1 MRYTDIIVRPILTE
15 KTYKDMQ
22 GEPQI
27 FTFQVNTN
35 ANKLQVKEAVEKLF
49 EVKVD
54 RVNIVNVRAKDK
66 RMGKY
71 AGKTSA
77 IKKAIVK
84 LAPGQTLNMEE
95 AA

>member
-1 MRYTDIIVRPILTE
+1 
-15 KTYKDMQ
+15 MQ

-27 FTFQVNTN
+27 FTFEVNTN

-66 RMGKY
+66 RMGKF
-71 AGKTSA
+71 AGKTNA

-84 LAPGQTLNMEE
+84 LAPGQNLNIEG
-95 AA
+95 

>member
-1 MRYTDIIVRPILTE
+1 MRYTDIILRPILTE
-15 KTYKDMQ
+15 KSYALMQ

-27 FTFQVNTN
+27 FTFEVNTN

-66 RMGKY
+66 RMGKF
-71 AGKTSA
+71 AGKTNA

-84 LAPGQTLNMEE
+84 LAPGQNLNIEG
-95 AA
+95 